1 MIIILDI
8 KYITELL
15 KEDNIIEV
23 HMGNGEYKGRIGLR
37 PEYKVY
43 GSEYKLCLNLLIEF
57 QNGTTLN
64 ILSDETWKVKSSKQL
79 FNSIYDGKEVDFTL
93 PEKPLED
100 VIISEEKYTLISDFG
115 ELIVEKDILKPY
127 ISPAKKKYWILNK
140 I

>member
-64 ILSDETWKVKSSKQL
+64 ILSDET
-79 FNSIYDGKEVDFTL
+79 
-93 PEKPLED
+93 
-100 VIISEEKYTLISDFG
+100 
-115 ELIVEKDILKPY
+115 
-127 ISPAKKKYWILNK
+127 
-140 I
+140 